1 MMTLACITLVI
12 PAAYNS
18 VKSPSGSLFADPLN
32 TTTAIG
38 AAGST
43 SLSLNSSQPGIDPER
58 INGLLTI
65 SRGTAVLLLG
75 VYVAYLYFQV
85 VLKSATQV
93 YCLRSST
100 AAQVPCVSFPSRDG
114 KRRGGSAQD
123 EHCCCIHLVRLDLL
137 CSLLYLIVL
146 EQTSYRN
153 SHNCL
158 LRRLL

>member
-1 MMTLACITLVI
+1 MTLACITLII

-43 SLSLNSSQPGIDPER
+43 SLSFNSSQPDIDPER
-58 INGLLTI
+58 ISGLLTI

-85 VLKSATQV
+85 RAYTNGTSLLLTLLH
-93 YCLRSST
+93 CSSSLMRIFSKPRRKT
-100 AAQVPCVSFPSRDG
+100 
-114 KRRGGSAQD
+114 KRRK
-123 EHCCCIHLVRLDLL
+123 CPR
-137 CSLLYLIVL
+137 
-146 EQTSYRN
+146 
-153 SHNCL
+153 
-158 LRRLL
+158 